1 MIKFLM
7 SGIEFWHFY
16 TRILDQEYLLT
27 KGQDLLF
34 LEKDTKV
41 FQNGFTVQAPVV
53 DVSHRTGQCPVSVSV
68 CQEEILGW
76 TRLEFLTTDYEY

>member
-1 MIKFLM
+1 MVLNFDTFIP
-7 SGIEFWHFY
+7 GVDH
-16 TRILDQEYLLT
+16 EYLLT

-53 DVSHRTGQCPVSVSV
+53 DVSNRTGQCPVSVSV
-68 CQEEILGW
+68 CE
-76 TRLEFLTTDYEY
+76 